1 MMGMGHKSPND
12 VCRVPQLKYMQQCVL
27 LGLLQCRFLGRL
39 LGLLLV
45 FFVAPAAHA
54 QSAIT
59 YSNTTPATMPDNNC
73 TAAGTTS
80 RTFIVPVN
88 YIVADVDI
96 GVFVTHTYRSDLRI
110 NLISPIGTNVVVMT
124 WTGNVQGGN
133 NLNDLFND
141 EAATAITAHNA
152 TVNDPTTPAP
162 PAYSHSFR
170 PSALLSA
177 FDGQDAVGT
186 WTMTICDA
194 VGADL
199 GTFNRADLFITP
211 RPAAISVT
219 KISNILSDG
228 VSITNAKAI
237 PGSTA
242 RYCFTVS
249 NAGPSLATNVAAS
262 DVIPTNLTYVAGSM
276 FSGTSC
282 AAATTPEDDNVAGAD
297 ESDPVGASITGTT
310 ITATSANLA
319 ASGSFAIAFDATVN

>member
-1 MMGMGHKSPND
+1 MMGIVDKSPDDN
-12 VCRVPQLKYMQQCVL
+12 CWVPQVKYMQQSLLLGVL
-27 LGLLQCRFLGRL
+27 LVFF
-39 LGLLLV
+39 LV

-59 YSNTTPATMPDNNC
+59 YSNTTPATLPDNNC
-73 TAAGTTS
+73 TAAGTAS
-80 RTFIVPVN
+80 RTFVVPVS

-110 NLISPIGTNVVVMT
+110 NLISPTGTNVVVMT
-124 WTGNVQGGN
+124 WTGNVQGGD
-133 NLNDLFND
+133 NLNDRFDD
-141 EAATAITAHNA
+141 EAAAAITTHVAA
-152 TVNDPTTPAP
+152 ANDPLTPAP
-162 PAYSHSFR
+162 PPYSHSFR
-170 PSALLSA
+170 PSAALSA
-177 FDGQDAVGT
+177 FDGQNAAGT

-211 RPAAISVT
+211 RPAAISVA
-219 KISNILSDG
+219 KISSILSDG

-249 NAGPSLATNVAAS
+249 NAGPSLATNVVAS

-282 AAATTPEDDNVAGAD
+282 ATATTPEDDNAAGAD
-297 ESDPVGASITGTT
+297 ESDPVGASIIGTT

-319 ASGSFAIAFDATVN
+319 ASGSFAIAFNATVN